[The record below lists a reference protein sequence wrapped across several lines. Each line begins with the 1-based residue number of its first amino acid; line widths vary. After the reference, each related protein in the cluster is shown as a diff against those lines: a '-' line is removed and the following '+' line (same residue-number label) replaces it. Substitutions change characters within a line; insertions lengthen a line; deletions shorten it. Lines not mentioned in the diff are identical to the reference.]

1 MRYTCG
7 VAAVAVC
14 LSVLSLSA
22 QGRNF
27 SGTWVVDTEKTLA
40 AATSGGGGGGRGGVA
55 VAGGGGGGG
64 GSMGAGVSGGVAV
77 AGGGGGGRGGAR
89 GGGAVGGGAVSMD
102 TVITLDRTT
111 FTIETSTQKTTYPL
125 DGSETRVD
133 VRGTS
138 GRATAV
144 WEGDT
149 LKITTTLDAQNG
161 PQVSVARWFM
171 EGDSLVRETTR
182 KTYYKRK

>member
-7 VAAVAVC
+7 VAAAAVC
-14 LSVLSLSA
+14 LSVMSLSA

-27 SGTWVVDTEKTLA
+27 SGTWVVDTEKTMA
-40 AATSGGGGGGRGGVA
+40 AAPSGGGGGGRGGVAIGGGGGMGAGVGGGGGVA

-64 GSMGAGVSGGVAV
+64 
-77 AGGGGGGRGGAR
+77 RGGAM
-89 GGGAVGGGAVSMD
+89 GGGAVGGIAVSMD

-125 DGSETRVD
+125 DGSETRID